1 MGEWC
6 FGSFSSNPNPEQHF
20 SFTDSYSLHYDFNIS
35 FNEQPW
41 CMVQGQMD
49 GEVFLS
55 SECGNNKDIPINF
68 LRDEGKATNSCKV
81 MPTILNDVPEDI
93 KELLPVI
100 KQEEYPDGAA
110 STTAIATVPSK
121 AAMNMPIAWWICPV
135 ILTWI
140 TIVGFLGGSL
150 QLQLL
155 RAGLSGK

>member
-1 MGEWC
+1 MTCMCKADGRTSGSLEFSLGGER
-6 FGSFSSNPNPEQHF
+6 FLTF
-20 SFTDSYSLHYDFNIS
+20 DS
-35 FNEQPW
+35 E
-41 CMVQGQMD
+41 
-49 GEVFLS
+49 
-55 SECGNNKDIPINF
+55 
-68 LRDEGKATNSCKV
+68 T
-81 MPTILNDVPEDI
+81 
-93 KELLPVI
+93 
-100 KQEEYPDGAA
+100 EEYRADNSLGERLKKKWENDEDLNKFFKMTLKGDCKKLHQCSVHWKKHLERTAA